1 MTRSEPA
8 HASMHESGS
17 PASASAPNR
26 LPRRDRSAPESA
38 GPLEMAAFDQT
49 AMGNVDESL
58 GSLARAM
65 GRAAA
70 RQHMARGHSIFE
82 IAAVL
87 VMMALVVG
95 AVLMVLR

>member
-1 MTRSEPA
+1 MR
-8 HASMHESGS
+8 ESGS
-17 PASASAPNR
+17 PSSAPVPNP
-26 LPRRDRSAPESA
+26 LPRPDRSAPEPA
-38 GPLEMAAFDQT
+38 RPLEMAAFDQT
-49 AMGNVDESL
+49 AMGNVDENL
-58 GSLARAM
+58 RSLARAM

-70 RQHMARGHSIFE
+70 RQQMARGHSIFE

>member
-1 MTRSEPA
+1 
-8 HASMHESGS
+8 MHDSGS

-26 LPRRDRSAPESA
+26 LPRHDRSTPEPA

-49 AMGNVDESL
+49 AMGNVDENL
-58 GSLARAM
+58 RSLARAM

>member
-1 MTRSEPA
+1 
-8 HASMHESGS
+8 
-17 PASASAPNR
+17 
-26 LPRRDRSAPESA
+26 
-38 GPLEMAAFDQT
+38 
-49 AMGNVDESL
+49 MGNGDENL
-58 GSLARAM
+58 RSLARAM

-95 AVLMVLR
+95 AIRMVLR